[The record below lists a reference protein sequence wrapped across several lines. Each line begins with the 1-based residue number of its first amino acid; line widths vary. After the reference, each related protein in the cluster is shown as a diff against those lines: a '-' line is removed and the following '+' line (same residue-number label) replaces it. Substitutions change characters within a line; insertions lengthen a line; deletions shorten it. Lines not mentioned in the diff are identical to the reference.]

1 MYHTIEFNV
10 TGIIDIEVGR
20 KQPLERLCVEKGT
33 RLRAELRPYVIE
45 AADGPA
51 EVADLYLEN
60 GTVTRAVPF
69 AFFAFSD

>member
-10 TGIIDIEVGR
+10 TGMIDLETSR
-20 KQPLERLCVEKGT
+20 KQPIERLCVERGS
-33 RLRAELRPYVIE
+33 RLRVQLHPYVIE

-60 GTVTRAVPF
+60 GSITRAVPV
-69 AFFAFSD
+69 AFFAFTD